1 MKNFFRTGVNAT
13 RPYLDLGENF
23 KTFSS
28 IMARY
33 ARRRAYRRR
42 PSTRPRRTYTTRT
55 RRTRRPRA
63 RNNVNQ
69 LTMRAPLA
77 SRLLRI
83 KLPWVKTFSVTMASG
98 PSSNSFAF
106 QGNAIVPYTT
116 PGQTSFNQ
124 PAAGDLYP
132 AGVVEYSQFYDKYFI
147 NGSSI
152 KVEIVNTQS
161 SSGGSTLIR
170 AVLLAVPF
178 IADGNDTWLD
188 IKAQLDGYTYEQLLA
203 WPYAKWR
210 MLGANTGGSSRLIFK
225 MFRKTKNMCG
235 IKDLRDNT
243 DYGNWLPDGTTQVR
257 GVNPNN
263 GFMYYLRLFT
273 NNGTPLVEMTV
284 RMSLYVTMVN
294 REFNPV
300 QTITN

>member
-1 MKNFFRTGVNAT
+1 
-13 RPYLDLGENF
+13 
-23 KTFSS
+23 
-28 IMARY
+28 MARY

-77 SRLLRI
+77 SRLLRV
-83 KLPWVKTFSVTMASG
+83 KLPWVKTFEHAIST
-98 PSSNSFAF
+98 SSSQSWAF

-152 KVEIVNTQS
+152 KVEVVSTQNTQN
-161 SSGGSTLIR
+161 GTIR
-170 AVLLAVPF
+170 FVLLAVPF
-178 IADGNDTWLD
+178 IADGNDTWPD
-188 IKAQLDGYTYEQLLA
+188 TKTQLDGYTYEQLLA

-210 MLGANTGGSSRLIFK
+210 MIGSNLGGASRMVTK
-225 MFRKTKNMCG
+225 MFRKTKSMCG

-243 DYGNWLPDGTTQVR
+243 DYGSFLPDGQLQVR
-257 GVNPNN
+257 STNPSN
-263 GFMYYLRLFT
+263 GFMYYIRMFNT
-273 NNGTPLVEMTV
+273 SSSATPSIDMTV
-284 RMSLYVTMVN
+284 RMSLYVTMMN